1 LRRPLSAERA
11 YPNPTCFLLCAG
23 STEVLCCQ
31 ALPFAPIS
39 ATIRFTIMETLI
51 ALFGSQTKVK
61 LLRQFLF
68 NGSTPFLPRELAY
81 RSKSAPTAVRKELG
95 VLAKAGI
102 IKRKQVLKSIEA
114 RQGDKIIFKKLRGEG
129 YILDDKFPYLEPLK
143 NLLTVA
149 SLHADESLARR
160 FTNAGRIKL
169 FVAAGVFIQNWDS
182 RVDLLIVGEELNL
195 NKIETVIKA
204 IESEIGK
211 EIAYSAFEVQD
222 FEYRLGIHDRLVRDI
237 LDYPHI
243 TLLDRLGVE
252 MNQ

>member
-1 LRRPLSAERA
+1 
-11 YPNPTCFLLCAG
+11 
-23 STEVLCCQ
+23 
-31 ALPFAPIS
+31 
-39 ATIRFTIMETLI
+39 MEILI
-51 ALFGSQTKVK
+51 ALFGNQTKVK

-68 NGSTPFLPRELAY
+68 NPTTPFLPKELAY
-81 RSKSAPTAVRKELG
+81 RTKCAPTAVRKELTP
-95 VLAKAGI
+95 LAKAGI

-114 RQGDKIIFKKLRGEG
+114 RQGEKIVFKKLKGDG
-129 YILDDKFPYLEPLK
+129 YVLDEKFPYLEPLK

-149 SLHADESLARR
+149 SLHADETLAKR

-169 FVAAGVFIQNWDS
+169 FIASGIFIQDWDS

-195 NKIETVIKA
+195 AKIESVIQS

-211 EIAYSAFEVQD
+211 EIAYSAFETAD

-243 TLLDRLGVE
+243 TLLDRLAIE
-252 MNQ
+252 AQ

>member
-1 LRRPLSAERA
+1 
-11 YPNPTCFLLCAG
+11 
-23 STEVLCCQ
+23 
-31 ALPFAPIS
+31 
-39 ATIRFTIMETLI
+39 METLT

-68 NGSTPFLPRELAY
+68 NTTTPFLPKELAY
-81 RSKSAPTAVRKELG
+81 RTKCAPTAVRKELTI
-95 VLAKAGI
+95 LAKAGI
-102 IKRKQVLKSIEA
+102 IKRKQVLKSVED

-129 YILDDKFPYLEPLK
+129 YILDDKFPYLESLK

-149 SLHADESLARR
+149 SLNADESLAKR

-169 FVAAGVFIQNWDS
+169 FIAAGVFIQNWDS

-195 NKIETVIKA
+195 AKIEAVIKS
-204 IESEIGK
+204 IEAEIGK

-252 MNQ
+252 AQK

>member
-1 LRRPLSAERA
+1 
-11 YPNPTCFLLCAG
+11 
-23 STEVLCCQ
+23 
-31 ALPFAPIS
+31 
-39 ATIRFTIMETLI
+39 MDTLT
-51 ALFGSQTKVK
+51 ALFGSITKVK

-68 NGSTPFLPRELAY
+68 NPATPFLPKELAY
-81 RSKSAPTAVRKELG
+81 RTKCAPTQVRRELSQM
-95 VLAKAGI
+95 AKAGI

-114 RQGDKIIFKKLRGEG
+114 RQGDKIVFKKLKGDG
-129 YILDDKFPYLEPLK
+129 YILDEKFPYLEPLK

-149 SLHADESLARR
+149 SLHADESLAKR

-169 FVAAGVFIQNWDS
+169 FIAAGVFIQNWDS

-195 NKIETVIKA
+195 DKIETVIKM

-211 EIAYSAFEVQD
+211 EIAYSAFEIQD

-237 LDYPHI
+237 LDYPHV

-252 MNQ
+252 TEALQ